1 MFSDKFAYDLNN
13 PIQITKVS
21 RYGEEYSEIYKV
33 RTQHQKKVY
42 FIQVD
47 VFKNDVYFIKFYQKK
62 DANHPDKYK
71 KRYGNIKEFTRIVA
85 TCLKLSK
92 KIVRKN
98 PEAIFSFHGQWD
110 QNDVYNERTIS
121 QRFSIYLRVLSSKIN
136 TDNYTFYLIQD
147 LNILAIIPIHR
158 YTSKNIT
165 KILSHFNALY
175 EERLN
180 ELVIPSKEE
189 YNLMIQEQNKRKS

>member
-1 MFSDKFAYDLNN
+1 MFSEKFAYHLNN
-13 PIQITKVS
+13 PNQKTSIS

-33 RTQHQKKVY
+33 RTIHQKKVY

-62 DANHPDKYK
+62 DAHHPDKYK
-71 KRYGNIKEFTRIVA
+71 KRYGNVKEFTRIVA

-92 KIVRKN
+92 AIAKKN
-98 PEAIFSFHGQWD
+98 PDAIFSFHGQWD
-110 QNDVYNERTIS
+110 KNDVENERTTS
-121 QRFSIYLRVLSSKIN
+121 QRFSMYVRVLASKIDP
-136 TDNYTFYLIQD
+136 TNYKFYIIHD

-158 YTSKNIT
+158 YNSKTIT
-165 KILSHFNALY
+165 KILSHFNTLY
-175 EERLN
+175 EDKLN

-189 YNLMIQEQNKRKS
+189 YNEIIAEKKKG